1 MSAKGLNS
9 SSDLILHRPG
19 KIPGPGDGISCLI
32 GGASALDSFRQLN
45 GLLVR
50 RCLIAEAS
58 LSSAT
63 ADKEQR
69 DASGHTAPAQHLQ
82 GSF

>member
-45 GLLVR
+45 GLLVKKVSYCR
-50 RCLIAEAS
+50 GQFIIC
-58 LSSAT
+58 
-63 ADKEQR
+63 
-69 DASGHTAPAQHLQ
+69 HC
-82 GSF
+82 